1 MLLTGVIS
9 AAYMPLAYWG
19 FDGILLGVW
28 IAAIG
33 LALMHELLLP
43 AGFLIGLGILV
54 STHFELPLSSVQ
66 RATMA
71 SPSSEM
77 SPSDL
82 VIPIAIFFAVGIF
95 LAGAIAWVLTAM
107 PQDVRRLIQSLDATG
122 EFTGLQAAQFS
133 LYHLLGLM
141 TVVCLAA
148 APIFYGGLAS
158 GFSKSPLILLGG
170 MLLVYKRYG
179 LAFGMLVILVFGY
192 ILF

>member
-141 TVVCLAA
+141 TVVCFAA
-148 APIFYGGLAS
+148 APIFYGGLAA

-170 MLLVYKRYG
+170 MLLVYKRHG
-179 LAFGMLVILVFGY
+179 LAFGILVILVGGY
-192 ILF
+192 IFF

>member
-19 FDGILLGVW
+19 FDGILLCFW
-28 IAAIG
+28 IGAIG

-66 RATMA
+66 RATA
-71 SPSSEM
+71 ANPSSEM
-77 SPSDL
+77 APSDL

-95 LAGAIAWVLTAM
+95 LAGAIAWILTAM
-107 PQDVRRLIQSLDATG
+107 PNDVRRLMQSLDATG
-122 EFTGLQAAQFS
+122 EFSGLQAAQFS

-141 TVVCLAA
+141 TVICLAA
-148 APIFYGGLAS
+148 APVFYGGLAA

-170 MLLVYKRYG
+170 MLIVYKRYG

-192 ILF
+192 MLF

>member
-148 APIFYGGLAS
+148 APIFYGGLAA

-170 MLLVYKRYG
+170 MLLVYKRHG
-179 LAFGMLVILVFGY
+179 LAFGILVILVGGY
-192 ILF
+192 IFF